1 MRHNKVVDKMNSEM
15 SLDELKRLVR
25 QGEGLHLEFKLK
37 ATHPEKIMREVVAFA
52 NTEGGHLLIGVND
65 DLTIPGAKFPD
76 EEIYVMEK
84 ALATLL
90 EPQVNYSLQTLPIS
104 ELRAV
109 LIFYFPKGDESL
121 HYVKTVNEST
131 ETKRAYVRV
140 RDRSVQASKEVRDVW
155 KSRNKDQNLRFQY
168 GDKETLLM
176 QHLDEHG
183 NITVAEFA
191 TIANVPRRK
200 ASRTLV
206 LLVKTNVLRIEPD
219 EIEDRFV
226 ARG

>member
-1 MRHNKVVDKMNSEM
+1 MNSEM
-15 SLDELKRLVR
+15 SLDDLKRLVR
-25 QGEGLHLEFKLK
+25 QGEGMHLEFKLK

-84 ALATLL
+84 ALATLC
-90 EPQVNYSLQTLPIS
+90 EPKIEYTLQTLQIS

-109 LIFYFPKGDESL
+109 LIFKIPRSRDHL
-121 HYVKTVNEST
+121 HYVKTES
-131 ETKRAYVRV
+131 ETGEIKRAYVRV
-140 RDRSVQASKEVRDVW
+140 RDRSIQASKEVRDIW
-155 KSRNKDQNLRFQY
+155 KSRNREQNLRFQY
-168 GDKETLLM
+168 GDKENMLM

-183 NITVAEFA
+183 NITVTEFA
-191 TIANVPRRK
+191 ALAKVPRRQ

-219 EIEDRFV
+219 EMEDRFLMK
-226 ARG
+226 RL